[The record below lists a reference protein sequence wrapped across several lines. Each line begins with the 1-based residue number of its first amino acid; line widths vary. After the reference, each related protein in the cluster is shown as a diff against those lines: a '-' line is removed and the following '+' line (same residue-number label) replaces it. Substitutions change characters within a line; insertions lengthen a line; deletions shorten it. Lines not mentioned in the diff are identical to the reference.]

1 MISVW
6 LDINRLKSNARSLSD
21 LKVNNAY
28 YFRVI
33 LVVVCT
39 VHNRLLLLP
48 YLLKEQ
54 LDLTQWEQKPK
65 QKDKGNRR
73 KVRKNKKQRWLK
85 THWTDTYF
93 LNTDWTF
100 DIEYV
105 CTCVG
110 IANIPEWHRPKI
122 IFTSGSKTV
131 GCPHI
136 VAPYYYCDI
145 KQTKPHKKQQ

>member
-1 MISVW
+1 MSTSVCYFPPPLTSTWLELTISCILNEDFSWLNFSENMFHSIENRVVNVQSIQQVVIRVW

-39 VHNRLLLLP
+39 VQNRLLLLP

-65 QKDKGNRR
+65 QKDKGKIR

-85 THWTDTYF
+85 THWTDKHT
-93 LNTDWTF
+93 
-100 DIEYV
+100 E
-105 CTCVG
+105 
-110 IANIPEWHRPKI
+110 
-122 IFTSGSKTV
+122 
-131 GCPHI
+131 
-136 VAPYYYCDI
+136 
-145 KQTKPHKKQQ
+145 